1 MYLRKIPLVTSPG
14 VGSVLDRVR
23 AGQSRGEGSWMSPLG
38 CAMPHIHPL
47 AHPLPVYTPEQ
58 LSQPDL
64 QPVGLLH
71 NPSFPSSLQP
81 GKPGQKGG
89 EKKPFYKKPT
99 CCSICCWPKDI
110 FSNCATGICKG
121 LYGKLWGWMS
131 SCSPNLCANKLYF
144 SQPLNNYSLMREQWE
159 DVNLEKTCFY

>member
-1 MYLRKIPLVTSPG
+1 MTSPG

-23 AGQSRGEGSWMSPLG
+23 AGQSRGEGSWMSPLD

-47 AHPLPVYTPEQ
+47 AHPLPVSTPEQ
-58 LSQPDL
+58 LSQPEL

-89 EKKPFYKKPT
+89 EKNPFTRNPLVAPSAAGQK
-99 CCSICCWPKDI
+99 I
-110 FSNCATGICKG
+110 FSVTVPQAFAKVCMVN
-121 LYGKLWGWMS
+121 YG
-131 SCSPNLCANKLYF
+131 A
-144 SQPLNNYSLMREQWE
+144 E
-159 DVNLEKTCFY
+159 